1 METRSKEFYEGF
13 HSKAYLNPYPPASNE
28 YDEFERGWTQRLK
41 RGLPI
46 HETKFEGEVEDSLT
60 LFKSKNRIVK
70 VESTKK
76 KSFNELLTYYGIENK
91 IK

>member
-46 HETKFEGEVEDSLT
+46 LETKFEGEAEDSLT
-60 LFKSKNRIVK
+60 LFKNKNRIAK
-70 VESTKK
+70 VEPSKK
-76 KSFNELLTYYGIENK
+76 KSFSELLNYYGLK
-91 IK
+91 R

>member
-46 HETKFEGEVEDSLT
+46 YETKFEDEVEDALT
-60 LFKSKNRIVK
+60 LYKNRNKTVT
-70 VESTKK
+70 VEPQKK
-76 KSFNELLTYYGIENK
+76 KSFSELLTHYGIK
-91 IK
+91 K

>member
-46 HETKFEGEVEDSLT
+46 HETKFEGEVEDGLT
-60 LFKSKNRIVK
+60 IFKNRGKPVK
-70 VESTKK
+70 NSFSGK
-76 KSFNELLTYYGIENK
+76 KSFKELLEQYGLMK
-91 IK
+91 

>member
-46 HETKFEGEVEDSLT
+46 HETKFEGEVENNFT
-60 LFKSKNRIVK
+60 LFRNKNRTTK
-70 VESTKK
+70 VESSKK
-76 KSFNELLTYYGIENK
+76 KSFGELLSHYGIK
-91 IK
+91 K